1 MASSPGSDDDAN
13 GSTADTIDELAG
25 EIASAV
31 HQARGG
37 KTMEEHVAGAAEM
50 LGDDDLIAFSL
61 VCIREVEDDD
71 GTTRL
76 QGGSQRA
83 IDPEAV
89 RHAPGDPEQT
99 VDDLHSAM
107 VEVFEAEIADR
118 E

>member
-1 MASSPGSDDDAN
+1 MASPPGSDDAD
-13 GSTADTIDELAG
+13 GSTADAIDELAG

-50 LGDDDLIAFSL
+50 LADDDLIAFSL

-89 RHAPGDPEQT
+89 GHAPGDPEAT
-99 VDDLHSAM
+99 VDELHSAM
-107 VEVFEAEIADR
+107 VEVFESEIDDQ